1 MAPTRCKLIFAA
13 SIVAVCTL
21 PSLPVIAQSKG
32 NPPGPSNL
40 QSVLVINGP
49 GAPVPTAAQGTTNV
63 AGTVNLS
70 SGSTVNIGNT
80 PNVSVANTPSVN
92 VANTPTVSLAAGAGV
107 SVTNPLDGQNNPS
120 PLATLDATQP
130 YEDSCGSSFGGSDRG
145 FCSFQA
151 IPAGKRLV
159 IQEFDALLAIETG
172 LKPLYIIVN
181 RENQGPVPHF
191 VTATFMGT
199 TGLRDYFATHQ
210 ETRLYVSSNQAPICF
225 FQISG
230 SSNLGQYDCQLS
242 GFLVDVP

>member
-1 MAPTRCKLIFAA
+1 MEDVMPFQRFKSMFAA
-13 SIVAVCTL
+13 LLVAAPILAPFPALGQTKSS
-21 PSLPVIAQSKG
+21 PAGPG
-32 NPPGPSNL
+32 NP

-49 GAPVPTAAQGTTNV
+49 GSPVPTTATVT
-63 AGTVNLS
+63 GTVGLA

-80 PNVSVANTPSVN
+80 PNVNVSNMPSVN
-92 VANTPTVSLAAGAGV
+92 IANTPTVGLAAGSSVNV
-107 SVTNPLDGQNNPS
+107 SNTLDGQNNPT
-120 PLATLDATQP
+120 PLATLDAIQP
-130 YEDSCGSSFGGSDRG
+130 YEDSCGPSFNGSDRG

-191 VTATFMGT
+191 VTATFMGNS
-199 TGLRDYFATHQ
+199 GLRDFFATHQ

-225 FQISG
+225 FQITG

>member
-1 MAPTRCKLIFAA
+1 MIRTKCKLISA
-13 SIVAVCTL
+13 STLVVVCTL
-21 PSLPVIAQSKG
+21 AVLPIVAQNKG
-32 NPPGPSNL
+32 NPAGPSNP

-49 GAPVPTAAQGTTNV
+49 GSPVPTTATV
-63 AGTVNLS
+63 SGTVNLS
-70 SGSTVNIGNT
+70 SGTTVNVGNM
-80 PNVSVANTPSVN
+80 PSVNVSNTPSVN
-92 VANTPTVSLAAGAGV
+92 VANTPSVNLAAGSGV
-107 SVTNPLDGQNNPS
+107 NVSNPLDSQNNPS

-159 IQEFDALLAIETG
+159 IQEFDAFVAIETG
-172 LKPLYIIVN
+172 LKPLYIIEN

-191 VTATFMGT
+191 VTATFMGS

-210 ETRLYVSSNQAPICF
+210 ETRLYASSNQAPICF
-225 FQISG
+225 VAISG
-230 SSNLGQYDCQLS
+230 LSNLGQYFCQLS